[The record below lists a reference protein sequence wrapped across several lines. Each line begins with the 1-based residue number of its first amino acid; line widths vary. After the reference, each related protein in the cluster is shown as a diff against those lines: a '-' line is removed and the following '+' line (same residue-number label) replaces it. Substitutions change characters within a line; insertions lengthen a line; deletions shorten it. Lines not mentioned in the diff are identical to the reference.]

1 MTMTKPERTGARPLE
16 VTVTTARRIRPAWWG
31 VTALALITLLVTTTA
46 SSYNLFVFD
55 SILLAAMG
63 AIALQVLQGTA
74 GLFSVGNAAFLLIGA
89 FTAVFVIRAGV
100 PFPIDLIAA
109 TLIAGLGGLIVGL
122 PALRLRGLFLVLA
135 TLAAHYIATFL
146 GNLYQ
151 SRVPSAQAAGFF
163 VPVLF
168 GSYPADSGI
177 YWSWLLFAIVS
188 LIILAA
194 TRIIRER
201 SGRALRM
208 IREHEHIAPTLGIP
222 VARYKLLIFTLS
234 AMVIGF
240 EGALLA
246 HLNGSVQTAN
256 FPLTLAFQY
265 VLMVMI
271 GGLDSILGAVLGAA
285 VVIGL
290 PIVVPNIITAI
301 NPNESNPSV
310 GANISLILYGVAV
323 IFCVTASPDGIVGL
337 LRSLGRMALR
347 VPVVRRVYTSAF
359 GE

>member
-1 MTMTKPERTGARPLE
+1 
-16 VTVTTARRIRPAWWG
+16 
-31 VTALALITLLVTTTA
+31 
-46 SSYNLFVFD
+46 
-55 SILLAAMG
+55 
-63 AIALQVLQGTA
+63 
-74 GLFSVGNAAFLLIGA
+74 
-89 FTAVFVIRAGV
+89 
-100 PFPIDLIAA
+100 
-109 TLIAGLGGLIVGL
+109 
-122 PALRLRGLFLVLA
+122 
-135 TLAAHYIATFL
+135 
-146 GNLYQ
+146 
-151 SRVPSAQAAGFF
+151 VPSAQAAGFF